1 MTLRRA
7 IHREFSSG
15 KLVIST
21 RKWEVDANMNFRGEV
36 VKKAGRYD

>member
-1 MTLRRA
+1 MTLRQG
-7 IHREFSSG
+7 IHKGFSSG

-21 RKWEVDANMNFRGEV
+21 RKWKDDANMNFRGKV